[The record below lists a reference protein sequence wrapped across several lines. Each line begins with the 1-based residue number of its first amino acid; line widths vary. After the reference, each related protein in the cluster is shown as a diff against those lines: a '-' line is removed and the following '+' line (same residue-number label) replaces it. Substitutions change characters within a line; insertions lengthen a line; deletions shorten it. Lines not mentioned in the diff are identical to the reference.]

1 MPARRRRHSCR
12 VWYYYMFGPGGP
24 EAVSRR
30 LPAHGRQR
38 SHLRD
43 AYFPNIY
50 IVGSF
55 ALDLHRQH
63 VNKYFQFVSKT
74 QL

>member
-12 VWYYYMFGPGGP
+12 VWYYYMFGLGGP

-30 LPAHGRQR
+30 LSAHRRQR
-38 SHLRD
+38 SHFRD
-43 AYFPNIY
+43 AYFRNIY

-55 ALDLHRQH
+55 ALELHSQH
-63 VNKYFQFVSKT
+63 VNKYFQFLSKT

>member
-1 MPARRRRHSCR
+1 MSARRRRHSCR
-12 VWYYYMFGPGGP
+12 VWYYYMFGPGRP
-24 EAVSRR
+24 EAVPRR
-30 LPAHGRQR
+30 SPARWRQR
-38 SHLRD
+38 SHSRN
-43 AYFPNIY
+43 AYFQNIY

-63 VNKYFQFVSKT
+63 VNKYFQLLSKT

>member
-30 LPAHGRQR
+30 LPAHKRQR
-38 SHLRD
+38 SHLRH
-43 AYFPNIY
+43 AYLGNID

-55 ALDLHRQH
+55 ALELHRQH
-63 VNKYFQFVSKT
+63 VNKYFQFLSKT